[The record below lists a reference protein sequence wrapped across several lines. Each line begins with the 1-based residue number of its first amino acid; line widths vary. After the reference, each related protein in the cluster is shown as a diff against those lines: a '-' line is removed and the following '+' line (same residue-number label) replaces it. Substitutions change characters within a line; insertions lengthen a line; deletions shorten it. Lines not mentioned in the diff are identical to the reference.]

1 MMTPD
6 GSKRLILS
14 HFYSFYFFFMSRSEA
29 YKPGLAWFSAFA
41 LVFTVLPLAAG
52 GFTTSIQAGM
62 AFLDW
67 PLSNGSLN
75 PEGWTEDPHQLA
87 EHSHRLLA
95 KVLGILSIILVVW
108 TQLVEARR
116 WVRNLAWGIFG
127 MVVFQGL
134 LGGLRVLLDR
144 LNIQTDHNMIAQT
157 FAILHATCAQIVVML
172 LVSIALATSR
182 FWINRQAG
190 LTKPVDSLTRNLGL
204 ASVAALLLQVV
215 LGAIMR
221 HNHAGLA
228 IPTFPLTPEGGL
240 IPVYWSF
247 PVTINFLHRAWAI
260 GVTVIL
266 LAFITRVWGSTQL
279 RNAFGWLAVVTTL
292 VLTLQI
298 YLGALTIWTVK
309 NAHAATLH
317 ALVGA
322 GLIATT
328 YAMTFL
334 CYRLR
339 PEQEEASLR
348 ITPKTAQTTPSLS

>member
-1 MMTPD
+1 
-6 GSKRLILS
+6 
-14 HFYSFYFFFMSRSEA
+14 MSRSEA

-95 KVLGILSIILVVW
+95 MVLGIISIGLVAW
-108 TQLVEARR
+108 TQMTEGRV
-116 WVRNLAWGIFG
+116 WVRRLALGVFG

-134 LGGLRVLLDR
+134 LGGFRVLLDR
-144 LNIQTDHNMIAQT
+144 LNIQTDHNVIAQT
-157 FAILHATCAQIVVML
+157 FAILHATSAQVVVML
-172 LVSIALATSR
+172 LVSLSLATSK
-182 FWINRQAG
+182 FWIDRQAG
-190 LTKPVDSLTRNLGL
+190 LKKPVDTLTRNLGI
-204 ASVAALLLQVV
+204 AAVAALLLQVI

-228 IPTFPLTPEGGL
+228 IATFPLTPEGNL
-240 IPVYWSF
+240 LPSSWSF
-247 PVTINFLHRAWAI
+247 PVTIHFLHRAWAI
-260 GVTVIL
+260 GVTAIL
-266 LAFITRVWGSTQL
+266 LVFVSRVWGSSQL
-279 RNAFGWLAVVTTL
+279 RQAWGWLAILTTL
-292 VLTLQI
+292 VLTVQI

-309 NAHAATLH
+309 NPHAATLH

-322 GLIATT
+322 GLIAVT
-328 YAMTFL
+328 YAMAFL
-334 CYRLR
+334 CFRLR
-339 PEQEEASLR
+339 AQAGETTSHPASATLPA
-348 ITPKTAQTTPSLS
+348 TPTYS